1 MAAAVLA
8 GCAALPPA
16 PTAPGAASVADLPF
30 AVDGRLSARHGEEGV
45 AGAFTWNHEPGH
57 DSIDLSTP
65 LGQTLAEIDGN
76 ADGVRLHLPDGTTDS
91 APDWG
96 TLTRRAFG
104 VTIPVEDLAYWVRG
118 VPRAGAPSRIE
129 RDAQGRA
136 LVLRQDGWE
145 IDYGYADDAATR
157 PERVTLRYADTPPID
172 VRVVVDRWQ

>member
-30 AVDGRLSARHGEEGV
+30 AVDGRLSARHGEDGV
-45 AGAFTWNHEPGH
+45 AGAFTWSHQPGR

-76 ADGVRLHLPDGTTDS
+76 ADGVRLRLPDGTTDS

-104 VTIPVEDLAYWVRG
+104 VTIPVEDLAYWIRG
-118 VPRAGAPSRIE
+118 EPRAGERSRIE

-136 LVLRQDGWE
+136 VVLRQDGWE
-145 IDYGYADDAATR
+145 IVYGYADGAARR

-172 VRVVVDRWQ
+172 VRVVVDRWR

>member
-16 PTAPGAASVADLPF
+16 PVSPGAPSVADLPF
-30 AVDGRLSARHGEEGV
+30 AVDGRLSARHGDEGV

-76 ADGVRLHLPDGTTDS
+76 ADGVRLRLPDGTTDS
-91 APDWG
+91 AADWG

-104 VTIPVEDLAYWVRG
+104 VTIPVEGLAYWIRG
-118 VPRAGAPSRIE
+118 VPRAGESARIE

-145 IDYGYADDAATR
+145 IVYGYADAAATR
-157 PERVTLRYADTPPID
+157 PARVTLRYPGSTPID